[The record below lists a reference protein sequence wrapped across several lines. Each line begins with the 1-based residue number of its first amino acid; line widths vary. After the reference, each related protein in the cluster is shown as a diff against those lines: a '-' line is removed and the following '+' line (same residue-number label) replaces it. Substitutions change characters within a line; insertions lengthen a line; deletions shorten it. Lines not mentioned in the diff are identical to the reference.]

1 MKTAV
6 RTILFAVGL
15 GIFGARTIAACRPP
29 APTEVENAAAV
40 GQYKA
45 LLLEC
50 RQKGRDH
57 KSYQVYSECADAV
70 DAWLCQKS
78 ALRCTDGGADVR

>member
-1 MKTAV
+1 MRVA
-6 RTILFAVGL
+6 LFATGL
-15 GIFGARTIAACRPP
+15 FLFGARLGLACHPP
-29 APTEVENAAAV
+29 GPTEVENAAAV
-40 GQYKA
+40 AQYKA

-57 KSYQVYSECADAV
+57 KSFQVYMECADAV

-78 ALRCTDGGADVR
+78 SLRCADGGM